1 MVFYWVINRTFSVNF
16 DKVLST
22 DKMNDKIKDKKYLI
36 KKMCLKKGIKFMIV
50 LEEFDMNNVAV
61 INPSDIVAK
70 KEDFPE
76 VAIAC
81 YSKILFDK
89 IVDKCNGKLIGEL
102 SNTVGKK
109 LIYEIEYNNKTLVI
123 FNIGAGAPM
132 AATDIEDIHEM
143 GANKFVIFGNCGVLD
158 KDIEDCS
165 IIIPIEAIR
174 DEGTSYHYMVP
185 SRTIKINEKY
195 IDIFTSLLDNFGY
208 SYTTGTT
215 WTTDAFYR
223 ETRDKVERRKN
234 EGAKVVEME
243 ASAIQAVCNF
253 REIDLLTFF
262 YAGDNLDIPNW
273 DKRSL
278 AGDIKLDQKM
288 GVAMLALEMASK
300 M

>member
-1 MVFYWVINRTFSVNF
+1 
-16 DKVLST
+16 
-22 DKMNDKIKDKKYLI
+22 
-36 KKMCLKKGIKFMIV
+36 MIV
-50 LEEFDMNNVAV
+50 LEEFDSEKTAV
-61 INPSDIVAK
+61 INPEDIVK
-70 KEDFPE
+70 KSDNFPK

-89 IVDKCNGKLIGEL
+89 IVLECEGKKIGEL

-109 LIYEIEYNNKTLVI
+109 IIYEIEYSNKKMAI

-143 GANKFVIFGNCGVLD
+143 GAEKFVIFGNCGVLD

-165 IIIPIEAIR
+165 IIIPTEAIR

-185 SRTIKINEKY
+185 SRTVKVNEKY
-195 IDIFTSLLDNFGY
+195 HQEFCNLLDEMGY
-208 SYTTGTT
+208 SYTEGVT

-223 ETRDKVERRKN
+223 ETRDKVKKRKN

-253 REIDLLTFF
+253 RGIDLLTFF

-288 GVAMLALEMASK
+288 GVAMIALEMAK
-300 M
+300 RI

>member
-1 MVFYWVINRTFSVNF
+1 M
-16 DKVLST
+16 
-22 DKMNDKIKDKKYLI
+22 
-36 KKMCLKKGIKFMIV
+36 V
-50 LEEFDMNNVAV
+50 LEEFDMNKIAV
-61 INPSDIVAK
+61 INPSDIVSK
-70 KEDFPE
+70 KENFPE

-89 IVDKCNGKLIGEL
+89 IVDKCEGKLIGEL

-109 LIYEIEYNNKTLVI
+109 NIYEIEYNGKSIVI

-143 GANKFVIFGNCGVLD
+143 GAQKFIVFGNCGVLD
-158 KDIEDCS
+158 KTIEDCS
-165 IIIPIEAIR
+165 IIIPTEAIR
-174 DEGTSYHYMVP
+174 DEGTSYHYMAPTRLV
-185 SRTIKINEKY
+185 KVNEKY
-195 IDIFTSLLDNFGY
+195 REEFIKLLQEMNY
-208 SYTTGTT
+208 SYTEGTT

-253 REIDLLTFF
+253 RGIDLLTFF

-278 AGDIKLDQKM
+278 AGEIKLDQKM
-288 GVAMLALEMASK
+288 GVAMLALEMANK